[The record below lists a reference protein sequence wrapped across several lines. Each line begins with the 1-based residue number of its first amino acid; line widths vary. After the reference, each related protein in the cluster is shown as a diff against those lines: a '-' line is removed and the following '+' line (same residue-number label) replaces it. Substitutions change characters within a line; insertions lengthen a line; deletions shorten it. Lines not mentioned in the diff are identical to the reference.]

1 MRLRQHDLFWLDDIC
16 CEDVGL
22 RLQGPVSFSAPH
34 AKVDTLSVPG
44 RNGDIHFFDG
54 SYANIS
60 GSARCFALAQERVD
74 LALST
79 IVGWCLAAPG
89 YHRLSVSDE
98 PDFYRLARIST
109 GPKTEIRMRV
119 LAPFELTFDCKP
131 QRFSRLG
138 EWPVLYKAPG
148 RLRNPYMFASEP
160 LVKITGSG
168 PGTVQIGTYPVK
180 ILELDGHIMLDS
192 RTQNA
197 YRGTE
202 NKNTAIQAAEFPR
215 LAPGENEIAWSG
227 GVESVE
233 ITPHWWTL

>member
-1 MRLRQHDLFWLDDIC
+1 MRQHDLFWLDDIC

-22 RLQGPVSFSAPH
+22 RLQGPVSFSSPQ

-74 LALST
+74 LALSA

-109 GPKTEIRMRV
+109 GPKTEIRMRI

-192 RTQNA
+192 QTQNA

-215 LAPGENEIAWSG
+215 LAPGENEITWSG

-233 ITPHWWTL
+233 ITPHW